1 MGLLYQLDLTRP
13 PSFVEECLLRAV
25 EAQEQKPP
33 LAGPRLNSNCHPWHR
48 RAWLGRNRWSWSHPR
63 SPRQLVTG
71 VEGSRP
77 VGGNGLKKPP
87 PPLPA
92 PKISPQEARKNEL
105 AAELTSERS
114 REIRTRRMQS
124 EVILAKARNELIPK
138 AVVQQQASYLLVA
151 VRQKILSVPQTHARR
166 ILNLSDYGK
175 AREVLKAI
183 MTGLLCELQDLP
195 DKVTDPNWLGAGV
208 GSVVPSRGELP

>member
-1 MGLLYQLDLTRP
+1 MVVEPSTFATAAGDGSRGFAPGRRQWFEKAAAAASSSKDLTAR
-13 PSFVEECLLRAV
+13 
-25 EAQEQKPP
+25 
-33 LAGPRLNSNCHPWHR
+33 G
-48 RAWLGRNRWSWSHPR
+48 
-63 SPRQLVTG
+63 
-71 VEGSRP
+71 
-77 VGGNGLKKPP
+77 
-87 PPLPA
+87 
-92 PKISPQEARKNEL
+92 PQERAGCRVDQRAQPGDPD
-105 AAELTSERS
+105 AADAVGSDLGQGPE
-114 REIRTRRMQS
+114 Q
-124 EVILAKARNELIPK
+124 LIPK